1 MLTTLFPKYHQRYR
15 DCPVANWLAG
25 FAEWLVSTGYAHDPA
40 HDHVRRLKQ
49 VLETHGS
56 VTPDAVFSMDEL
68 ATMFRSARQQAVFRG
83 TQHAFERFLAAR
95 GHLIVEPDCNRFA
108 PLLGA
113 YRRHLFEVRGL
124 ATSTISQHLASATA
138 FLTHAV
144 PGDGLLQTS
153 LYEQS
158 SSSSSPPG
166 SDSSVRASS
175 TRSHN
180 CAPFFGSAMIAAN
193 CPSASI

>member
-95 GHLIVEPDCNRFA
+95 GQGDSSLHFTARQ
-108 PLLGA
+108 
-113 YRRHLFEVRGL
+113 RRHANR
-124 ATSTISQHLASATA
+124 TSRR
-138 FLTHAV
+138 
-144 PGDGLLQTS
+144 
-153 LYEQS
+153 
-158 SSSSSPPG
+158 
-166 SDSSVRASS
+166 SV
-175 TRSHN
+175 
-180 CAPFFGSAMIAAN
+180 
-193 CPSASI
+193 